1 MSNQSLDR
9 LSNGHGAVD
18 AVKDRRVEEP
28 QTAVIDHT
36 VVFEYSGE
44 TDLLHVSELILRSQN
59 ISGFSIETAK
69 QLENLE
75 LLSLSHNSVSSLKT
89 FTNLTSLVELNLNF
103 NNICSL
109 QGLKLPLLE
118 KLFLSNNKIVT
129 IQKLSR
135 AMPRLKELCLYKN
148 CINDLES
155 VVADLKPLGK
165 LEKLDL
171 DGNPCSFDP
180 EYRHAVVTK
189 LRKLQQLDGERIQ
202 SLDMELAMSYYAN
215 KRSKGG
221 RLERPSTAPAHRR
234 DNSLLKLDVP
244 QEPDN
249 ALPSTPLTL
258 LDNDGNNGSMTSRE
272 ATFHKLQKKLP
283 KEPKKLFRSDFL
295 NNHPIM
301 MEYLAAGVVN
311 RDQHDEEEAAA
322 EKRAEVERKK
332 ELEKQAAQKA
342 SRRKRGS
349 FVDRLR
355 GKFNL
360 MNIQVTDENKVII
373 EDGNY
378 IRAQKVAE
386 EDIEISSSSAAEED
400 KTSRDH
406 SYDALANSIS
416 LADPSDP
423 HVMIRKLFE
432 IVEMQE
438 NEIEQLKRSTKS
450 TITSDGENIDE
461 IMQEVQ
467 ILRVEN
473 ANMYMIKN
481 ENGRLR
487 KQVTLLESEL
497 KKSDA
502 AKGKSI
508 AANIVEEVDGGLTNK
523 SESLGAYTT
532 QLWEENQRLKK
543 ELAAALRHG
552 NTNNTDVVDDPKK
565 TDDNTDKAMVASES
579 RRGLNGFFDLNE
591 EDLEIDDI
599 ETDDYLDDAEV
610 EKLIEKNAKA
620 LRQIRQDADL
630 MKSIFLNNQESGAGK

>member
-9 LSNGHGAVD
+9 LSNGQGAVD
-18 AVKDRRVEEP
+18 AAKDGRVEEP
-28 QTAVIDHT
+28 QTTVIDHA

-59 ISGFSIETAK
+59 ISGFSIDTAK

-135 AMPRLKELCLYKN
+135 AMPGLKELCLYKN

-155 VVADLKPLGK
+155 VVADLKPFGK

-171 DGNPCSFDP
+171 DGNPCSFEP
-180 EYRHAVVTK
+180 EYRHAIVTK
-189 LRKLQQLDGERIQ
+189 LRKLKQLDGERIQ

-215 KRSKGG
+215 KRSKGSH
-221 RLERPSTAPAHRR
+221 LERPSTAPAHRS
-234 DNSLLKLDVP
+234 DNSLLNLDLP
-244 QEPDN
+244 QEMDN
-249 ALPSTPLTL
+249 ALRSTPLSHIGS
-258 LDNDGNNGSMTSRE
+258 DGNNGSMTSRE

-283 KEPKKLFRSDFL
+283 KKPKKLFRSEFL

-311 RDQHDEEEAAA
+311 RDQRNEEEVAA
-322 EKRAEVERKK
+322 EKRAEAERKK
-332 ELEKQAAQKA
+332 ELEKQATQKA

-378 IRAQKVAE
+378 IRAKEVAE
-386 EDIEISSSSAAEED
+386 EEISTSSAVDED
-400 KTSRDH
+400 KPTRDH

-423 HVMIRKLFE
+423 NVMIRKLFE

-438 NEIEQLKRSTKS
+438 NEIEQLKKS
-450 TITSDGENIDE
+450 NESRITGDGENIDE

-467 ILRVEN
+467 VLRVEN

-487 KQVTLLESEL
+487 KQVKLLESEL
-497 KKSDA
+497 KSADA
-502 AKGKSI
+502 TKGKSI
-508 AANIVEEVDGGLTNK
+508 AANILEEVDSGLTTK

-543 ELAAALRHG
+543 ELAAALRNVNKSNSSVADNLG
-552 NTNNTDVVDDPKK
+552 K
-565 TDDNTDKAMVASES
+565 TDENNDKAMVASES
-579 RRGLNGFFDLNE
+579 RRGLNGFFELNE

-620 LRQIRQDADL
+620 LKQIRHDADL
-630 MKSIFLNNQESGAGK
+630 MKSIFLNDEKSGSGK